1 MKADNPL
8 ALSRAFPSIGAR
20 CVDIH
25 DGPASYNEGQYEPGY
40 TTANVSNRL
49 PRTFVSTCG
58 RSPYRLVR
66 CDLEMYNELYVSR
79 LAHMDTLTYSEARS
93 KLANTMDKV
102 CDDHA
107 PIIITRKNSQSVVMM
122 SLDDYQALEE
132 TAYLLRSPKNAKRL
146 IESISELK
154 SGGGTLRKLVK

>member
-1 MKADNPL
+1 MN
-8 ALSRAFPSIGAR
+8 
-20 CVDIH
+20 
-25 DGPASYNEGQYEPGY
+25 
-40 TTANVSNRL
+40 
-49 PRTFVSTCG
+49 
-58 RSPYRLVR
+58 
-66 CDLEMYNELYVSR
+66 
-79 LAHMDTLTYSEARS
+79 TLTYSEARS
-93 KLANTMDKV
+93 KLANTMDRV

-154 SGGGTLRKLVK
+154 SGGGTLRKMTR